1 MRERFLFG
9 GRPPRQEFSTTL
21 DVTDKRQDAPGPNRQ
36 FPGTSTLSAVLCKP
50 QPGTDGQSAN
60 SCHPIHVSNGF
71 FMPVSPDNHNVN
83 LLRTW
88 LELTQQ
94 ATEGFQTRVQSVI
107 RKTHFLIDQTR
118 RLQQATSSLNKLDEQ
133 KDLKTC
139 GAFQPQPNFQTGYDH
154 AMLSRFVD
162 AALEIT
168 GAKMANF
175 QLYDPSSGA
184 LHLIAHHGFRRDFL
198 DFFSQVHEGETA
210 CGAALKNRERV
221 TVEDVTES
229 PIFFG
234 KAALEALLDAGV

>member
-1 MRERFLFG
+1 
-9 GRPPRQEFSTTL
+9 
-21 DVTDKRQDAPGPNRQ
+21 
-36 FPGTSTLSAVLCKP
+36 
-50 QPGTDGQSAN
+50 
-60 SCHPIHVSNGF
+60 
-71 FMPVSPDNHNVN
+71 
-83 LLRTW
+83 
-88 LELTQQ
+88 
-94 ATEGFQTRVQSVI
+94 
-107 RKTHFLIDQTR
+107 
-118 RLQQATSSLNKLDEQ
+118 
-133 KDLKTC
+133 
-139 GAFQPQPNFQTGYDH
+139 
-154 AMLSRFVD
+154 MLSRFVD

>member
-1 MRERFLFG
+1 MVPLRSSSCLSPDLVLARPFPSALTTVAFDHSRRRWFG
-9 GRPPRQEFSTTL
+9 TCSCKPIPRGLPSSVEQQSNFE
-21 DVTDKRQDAPGPNRQ
+21 
-36 FPGTSTLSAVLCKP
+36 LSALHP
-50 QPGTDGQSAN
+50 ELLSAP
-60 SCHPIHVSNGF
+60 SW
-71 FMPVSPDNHNVN
+71 
-83 LLRTW
+83 RT
-88 LELTQQ
+88 
-94 ATEGFQTRVQSVI
+94 VI

-118 RLQQATSSLNKLDEQ
+118 RLQQATSSLNEPDEQ
-133 KDLKTC
+133 KDLKTW

-210 CGAALKNRERV
+210 CGAALKNRERG